1 MRGDRA
7 DAGAG
12 RIEEE
17 GGAVSGAEIRRFST
31 DRRGLTLNVFLG
43 IAGAALAALAETL
56 VLPTVVLPYFVGQI
70 SDSYTVVGLVPAI
83 GIGFWALARFP
94 AALLVAPQRRKLPW
108 AIGAALIRA
117 AATALLA
124 AVCFR
129 AEEGAEDPL
138 RNAFFIC
145 LIAYSLASGF
155 ASVPTAAVLAKAIP
169 HDGRE
174 LFFRQRNIWGGLAG
188 IVAGLVVAQLLSDA
202 GPDFPRDY
210 ALLFLAATVCQ
221 TATAFFVATLREPLR
236 VPGTRLPPVTTI
248 VGGMGRALADG
259 NFRRFFGFRLLFSLS
274 TLADPFFVI
283 FATSE
288 LVVAPSILGAYVI
301 ALVVG
306 RLASMPLW
314 SALARRYGEKSTLQ
328 VAALVRLVAPL
339 LALLLPYVTGTDLYR
354 ERVDDNRVLAG
365 LFGVAFL
372 AIGASLAGQAR
383 GNYAYLA
390 EVAPMRL
397 RPSYVGLTNVALA
410 AVAFAPI
417 VGGLLVDRS
426 GYRLLFLAATLI
438 GLAAVFASGALTD
451 THVRTRPTSAAWR
464 LRRATPAEP

>member
-1 MRGDRA
+1 M
-7 DAGAG
+7 
-12 RIEEE
+12 
-17 GGAVSGAEIRRFST
+17 VSGAEIRRFST

-56 VLPTVVLPYFVGQI
+56 VLPTIVLPYFVGQI
-70 SDSYTVVGLVPAI
+70 SYSYTVVGLVPAI
-83 GIGFWALARFP
+83 GIGLWALARFP

-129 AEEGAEDPL
+129 AEEGAREPL

-155 ASVPTAAVLAKAIP
+155 ASVPTAAVLVKAIP

-174 LFFRQRNIWGGLAG
+174 LFFRQRNIWGGIGG

-202 GPDFPRDY
+202 GPAFPRDY

-221 TATAFFVATLREPLR
+221 TATAFFIATLREPIR
-236 VPGTRLPPVTTI
+236 VPGTRLPPVGTM
-248 VGGMGRALADG
+248 VGGMGRALADA
-259 NFRRFFGFRLLFSLS
+259 NYRRFLGFRLLFSLS

-283 FATSE
+283 FAVSE
-288 LVVAPSILGAYVI
+288 LAVAPSILGAYVI

-306 RLASMPLW
+306 RLASTPLW
-314 SALARRYGEKSTLQ
+314 SGLARRYGEKSTLQ

-339 LALLLPYVTGTDLYR
+339 LALMLPYVSATDLYR
-354 ERVDDNRVLAG
+354 DRVDDNRVLAG

-372 AIGASLAGQAR
+372 AIGASIAGQAR
-383 GNYAYLA
+383 GNYAYLT
-390 EVAPMRL
+390 EVAPSRL

-410 AVAFAPI
+410 VVALASI
-417 VGGLLVDRS
+417 LGGLIIDRS
-426 GYRLLFLAATLI
+426 SYRVLFLAATLI
-438 GLAAVFASGALTD
+438 GLAAVFVSGALTD
-451 THVRTRPTSAAWR
+451 THVRTRPTAAAWR
-464 LRRATPAEP
+464 LRRATPSEPVVRRP